1 MRRPSRTCS
10 TRPVELAPTIA
21 ARAAEIETA
30 RRLPR
35 DLLDDLLRVGCFR
48 VLRPRTH
55 GGLGAD
61 LPEAMRIIESLA
73 RADASVAWTVMI
85 GAATWIDLAGLPR
98 ATFDALFATPD
109 VITAGVFNPT
119 GSIAVAPG
127 GYQVTGRWS
136 FASGCEHADWLFGNC
151 IEGVVDG
158 VPQMRM
164 AVLAPEQVVIED
176 TWTVSGLCG
185 TGSHHFRADG
195 ILVPPERTW
204 RPLVDPPCVDEP
216 IVRIPPLALISL
228 ITASVPLGLAQG
240 ALDDIHALAAGK
252 VPLLAGAPLA
262 ANPHFQYEL
271 ATADTELRA
280 ARALLYEIGRVGVG
294 DRHIRGRVHP
304 GTARPDPRHRS
315 VGHHP
320 VGRGRGH
327 RLPVRRR
334 QLDLRRQ
341 PAATAAARRPR
352 RDPALRGQTGH
363 ADHRRR
369 HPRRPGRH
377 LALVLKP
384 RPAPHVSAT
393 SSEGIPYSGAFIGL
407 RATRAT
413 ENERC
418 S

>member
-1 MRRPSRTCS
+1 MATGEQPAATAADVLDA
-10 TRPVELAPTIA
+10 TRELAPTIG

-30 RRLPR
+30 RRLPP
-35 DLLDDLLRVGCFR
+35 DLLDDLRRVGCFR

-85 GAATWIDLAGLPR
+85 GAATWIDMAGLPR

-119 GSIAVAPG
+119 GSIAVTPG
-127 GYQVTGRWS
+127 GYQVSGRWS
-136 FASGCEHADWLFGNC
+136 FASGCQHADWLFGNC

-185 TGSHHFRADG
+185 TGSHHFRADS
-195 ILVPPERTW
+195 IVVPAERTW
-204 RPLVDPPCVDEP
+204 RPLTDPPCVDEP
-216 IVRIPPLALISL
+216 IVGIPPLALISL

-240 ALDDIHALAAGK
+240 ALDDIHAIAARK

-262 ANPHFQYEL
+262 ANPHFQFEL

-280 ARALLYEIGRVGVG
+280 ARALLYESAESAWKTVTTGGELTLEQRARIRAAGVWVTNRSAAVVETAYRSG
-294 DRHIRGRVHP
+294 GGSSIYADCPLQRRLRDVHAVTQHFAVKP
-304 GTARPDPRHRS
+304 DTLTTAGAVLAGQD
-315 VGHHP
+315 VTVP
-320 VGRGRGH
+320 V
-327 RLPVRRR
+327 
-334 QLDLRRQ
+334 
-341 PAATAAARRPR
+341 
-352 RDPALRGQTGH
+352 
-363 ADHRRR
+363 
-369 HPRRPGRH
+369 
-377 LALVLKP
+377 
-384 RPAPHVSAT
+384 
-393 SSEGIPYSGAFIGL
+393 F
-407 RATRAT
+407 
-413 ENERC
+413 
-418 S
+418 

>member
-1 MRRPSRTCS
+1 MATGEQPAATAADVLDA
-10 TRPVELAPTIA
+10 TRELAPTIA

-30 RRLPR
+30 RRLPP
-35 DLLDDLLRVGCFR
+35 DLLDDLRRVGCFR

-85 GAATWIDLAGLPR
+85 GAATWIDMARLPR

-119 GSIAVAPG
+119 GSIAVTPG
-127 GYQVTGRWS
+127 GYQVSGRWS
-136 FASGCEHADWLFGNC
+136 FASGCQHADWLFGNC

-185 TGSHHFRADG
+185 TGSHHFRADS
-195 ILVPPERTW
+195 IVVPAERTW
-204 RPLVDPPCVDEP
+204 RPLTDPPCVDEP

-240 ALDDIHALAAGK
+240 ALDDIHAIAAGK

-262 ANPHFQYEL
+262 ANPHFQFEL

-280 ARALLYEIGRVGVG
+280 ARALLYESAESAWKTVTTGGELTLEQRARIRAAGVWVTTRSAAVVETAYRSG
-294 DRHIRGRVHP
+294 GGSSIYADCPLQRRLRDVHAVTQHFAVKP
-304 GTARPDPRHRS
+304 DTLTTAGA
-315 VGHHP
+315 V
-320 VGRGRGH
+320 
-327 RLPVRRR
+327 L
-334 QLDLRRQ
+334 
-341 PAATAAARRPR
+341 A
-352 RDPALRGQTGH
+352 GQDVTV
-363 ADHRRR
+363 
-369 HPRRPGRH
+369 P
-377 LALVLKP
+377 L
-384 RPAPHVSAT
+384 
-393 SSEGIPYSGAFIGL
+393 F
-407 RATRAT
+407 
-413 ENERC
+413 
-418 S
+418 